1 MSQDAKLFSKG
12 KVQELRAELH
22 SDKKDK
28 GFAKKKVVLK
38 KIVANM
44 TMSNNDMVALF
55 PDIIGCMNIQSLE
68 IKKMWD

>member
-28 GFAKKKVVLK
+28 AFAKRKVVLK

-44 TMSNNDMVALF
+44 TMVSAVL
-55 PDIIGCMNIQSLE
+55 PSCEHRSSCC
-68 IKKMWD
+68 